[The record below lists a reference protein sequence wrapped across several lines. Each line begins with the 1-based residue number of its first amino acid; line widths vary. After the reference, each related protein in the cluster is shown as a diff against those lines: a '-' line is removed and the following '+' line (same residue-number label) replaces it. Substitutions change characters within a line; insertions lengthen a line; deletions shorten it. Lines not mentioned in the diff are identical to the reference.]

1 MSKSRLRHGGCR
13 ATSGCCCCS
22 GGRRRRRRRRRRF
35 RRDEER
41 PHGIFGLLAS
51 GLRRVGRADG
61 SEVTRVTPMDGLA
74 FELLASV
81 AS

>member
-13 ATSGCCCCS
+13 ATTGCCRCS
-22 GGRRRRRRRRRRF
+22 GGRRRRRRGF